1 MLRELFGFPALRA
14 LGSRVH
20 SAQAERT
27 VKQMPLGE
35 ATKLKLSGT
44 SMMSLTVVLRQ
55 LMRAWRATSLLCAR
69 P

>member
-1 MLRELFGFPALRA
+1 MRELFGFPALRA

-27 VKQMPLGE
+27 AKQMPLGE
-35 ATKLKLSGT
+35 AKLKLSNGT

>member
-1 MLRELFGFPALRA
+1 LRELFGFPALRA

-35 ATKLKLSGT
+35 AKLKLSGT